1 MNKEQ
6 GLELIKE
13 RIKDFEKNFDLI
25 KKGAFG
31 ETNIRTNYIDKLFE
45 ALGWEITNIYEVE
58 REFSQKDK
66 SKESSTKR
74 VDYAFKIN
82 NKIKFFVEAKDS
94 SVDLEHNKDAIFQ
107 AKRYAYSSN
116 GKAPIVILTDFEEF
130 RVFNVLTAP
139 HYDNPDEHLL
149 KNYCFKYDEYIQN
162 WDLLWET
169 FSKEAIENNSLQNII
184 GTVTKN
190 TRTMDREF
198 LDQIT
203 KWREILAKNIA
214 IRNES
219 LSVDEINEAVQR
231 ILDRLIFIRNLE
243 DREIEPADTLFSIAS
258 TKTNILNKLTDLFH
272 RLNNVYNGL
281 LFKPHFS
288 ENIIIDDKVLC
299 DIIKEMCYPISPFQ
313 FDIIEPEILGRIYEK
328 FLGSKIRLTESHRAK
343 VEEKIEVRKAGG
355 VYYTPEYIVEYIV
368 KNTVGEKIE
377 GLTPKEIENI
387 KILDPA
393 CGSGSFLLGA
403 YSYLLNYHQRWYE
416 EHKDEKEYKDEWY
429 KSNNGEI
436 KIRLEKRANILK
448 NNIYGVDIDKE
459 ATEVATMSLYLKML
473 DDGFDKGQR
482 DLFFVKGA
490 VLPDMSRNIKCGN
503 SLIGTDYFN
512 DKINFD
518 TEEFKKIRPFDWEKE
533 FPDFFSEKMSNFY
546 LITFETQYSR
556 EQGNTDSPPIYLT
569 DDERLLV
576 AECIVNEIKKL
587 GVKLLAASILPD
599 HVHLVIADMGVNTEK
614 IVKQIKSV
622 SALEVNRR
630 FKSSVPGEGY
640 QQSLWSKS
648 FNLSFLDDDDHL
660 FNAIEYV
667 NNNYIKHSDKWTDT
681 ISQKINEIFKP
692 ILYNMDDGFRW
703 ADFQYYN
710 NGFDVVIGNPPWVD
724 IKGLD
729 KELVRYYFKK
739 YKTAENRI
747 NLYALFIERSLN
759 LLKQNG
765 YFSFIVPN
773 SILYQTSYT
782 KLRKFVLENF
792 SVNSIVRLPDNI
804 FENVKAETCILTIK
818 NEINKNNYVNIIIYE
833 NNCLISEINNYNS
846 KMNFTEQ
853 QNHWEDNEYYFFN
866 IFINNDY
873 KNILNKIENNKQNL
887 EFYCDFSLGI
897 TPYDKYAGHT
907 ENQIK
912 NRIFHSNYKKNDTY
926 KELLSGEDIKRY
938 FVEWG
943 GKEYISY
950 GNWLAAPRKKE
961 FFTGEKIF
969 IRQIISGKPPR
980 IYGAYT
986 DKEYYITQI
995 GFSII
1000 SKTDLSLKYIL
1011 ALINSKLMTF
1021 YHKNKYL
1028 DKTKNLFQ
1036 KILIKNAK
1044 TLPIPTLDLSNSK
1057 DKEIYDS
1064 LITLV
1069 DQMLQAQKDYHN
1081 SKSDLDK
1088 ELNSK
1093 KIDMIDK
1100 SIDALVYKLYDLSSE
1115 EIDIIEKDF
1124 S

>member
-1 MNKEQ
+1 MSTIMTKEQ

-139 HYDNPDEHLL
+139 HYDNIDEYLL

-281 LFKPHFS
+281 LFKQHFS
-288 ENIIIDDKVLC
+288 EKIIIDDKVLC

-710 NGFDVVIGNPPWVD
+710 NGFDVVIGNPPYVKYENLDDYLKRYAKQKFECAKGFFD
-724 IKGLD
+724 IFQLFLEKSYFLTKSSGLIGLIFPNLFLKGIN
-729 KELVRYYFKK
+729 
-739 YKTAENRI
+739 YK
-747 NLYALFIERSLN
+747 
-759 LLKQNG
+759 
-765 YFSFIVPN
+765 FSRQF
-773 SILYQTSYT
+773 
-782 KLRKFVLENF
+782 FLEN
-792 SVNSIVRLPDNI
+792 SKIEIIKNYGDGV
-804 FENVKAETCILTIK
+804 FENVKMPTMVFIIKKEKIK
-818 NEINKNNYVNIIIYE
+818 NPVIKYYIKKNNEFIENIINQQNFYNE
-833 NNCLISEINNYNS
+833 NFVYDVNELALKFSINTQKLGELISITRGLEIGRDKIS
-846 KMNFTEQ
+846 
-853 QNHWEDNEYYFFN
+853 NEITNIKIVFGENICRYY
-866 IFINNDY
+866 IKKISYIDEKIY
-873 KNILNKIENNKQNL
+873 K
-887 EFYCDFSLGI
+887 
-897 TPYDKYAGHT
+897 
-907 ENQIK
+907 
-912 NRIFHSNYKKNDTY
+912 NYKKNSDIFLNSKIILRETGSRITATY
-926 KELLSGEDIKRY
+926 DNEGLLTNRSLYCIKSIKLNIY
-938 FVEWG
+938 FLLG
-943 GKEYISY
+943 
-950 GNWLAAPRKKE
+950 
-961 FFTGEKIF
+961 
-969 IRQIISGKPPR
+969 
-980 IYGAYT
+980 
-986 DKEYYITQI
+986 
-995 GFSII
+995 
-1000 SKTDLSLKYIL
+1000 IL
-1011 ALINSKLMTF
+1011 NSKLIQYYYVKQFKSETNVF
-1021 YHKNKYL
+1021 P
-1028 DKTKNLFQ
+1028 
-1036 KILIKNAK
+1036 KIRIGQIKE
-1044 TLPIPTLDLSNSK
+1044 LPIPFLNLNDSK

-1093 KIDMIDK
+1093 KIDIIDK
-1100 SIDALVYKLYDLSSE
+1100 SIDALVYKLYDLSPE

>member
-1 MNKEQ
+1 MSTIMTKEQ

-94 SVDLEHNKDAIFQ
+94 SVYLKHNKDAIFQ

-149 KNYCFKYDEYIQN
+149 KNYCFKYDKYIQN

-214 IRNES
+214 IRNKS

-258 TKTNILNKLTDLFH
+258 TKTNILNKLTDLFL

-281 LFKPHFS
+281 LFKQHFS
-288 ENIIIDDKVLC
+288 EKIIIDDKVLC

-343 VEEKIEVRKAGG
+343 VEEKIEVNKAGG

-387 KILDPA
+387 KIIDPA

-436 KIRLEKRANILK
+436 KIKLDKRSNILK

-512 DKINFD
+512 DKIIFD

-546 LITFETQYSR
+546 LITFETNYSR

-599 HVHLVIADMGVNTEK
+599 HVHLVIADMGVNPEE
-614 IVKQIKSV
+614 IVKQIKGV

-630 FKSSVPGEGY
+630 SSVPGEGY
-640 QQSLWSKS
+640 QQNLWSKS
-648 FNLSFLDDDDHL
+648 FNLSFLDDDKHL

-667 NNNYIKHSDKWTDT
+667 NNNYIKHADKWTDT

-703 ADFQYYN
+703 ADFQYSN
-710 NGFDVVIGNPPWVD
+710 SGFDIVIGNPPWGA
-724 IKGLD
+724 IFD
-729 KELVRYYFKK
+729 KYEKEYLKNKFVAFDN
-739 YKTAENRI
+739 ENESYI
-747 NLYALFIERSLN
+747 FFIENSYK
-759 LLKQNG
+759 LLKLNG
-765 YFSFIVPN
+765 YFGYIIPSNLFTNVRYNKIRKF
-773 SILYQTSYT
+773 LLDYT
-782 KLRKFVLENF
+782 KIKYLIDLGSNVFQNVSVDSGILIYKKSNENYKINSYYIGKTQNKDIINNFDNYIKIDQNKF
-792 SVNSIVRLPDNI
+792 
-804 FENVKAETCILTIK
+804 FENPDYIFNIYTSEEELNIIK
-818 NEINKNNYVNIIIYE
+818 NIDNLNYPALKNYVDISRGIEFGYDSKYVENNKKNDDYKPLIAGRCINRYFLNFENKYIKFIENDSSNFKTKKIYE
-833 NNCLISEINNYNS
+833 N
-846 KMNFTEQ
+846 K
-853 QNHWEDNEYYFFN
+853 
-866 IFINNDY
+866 
-873 KNILNKIENNKQNL
+873 
-887 EFYCDFSLGI
+887 
-897 TPYDKYAGHT
+897 
-907 ENQIK
+907 
-912 NRIFHSNYKKNDTY
+912 
-926 KELLSGEDIKRY
+926 
-938 FVEWG
+938 
-943 GKEYISY
+943 
-950 GNWLAAPRKKE
+950 
-961 FFTGEKIF
+961 KIF
-969 IRQIISGKPPR
+969 IRRIGTYIIAT
-980 IYGAYT
+980 Y
-986 DKEYYITQI
+986 DEDNYYNVCDVYNLLLKNN
-995 GFSII
+995 SNY
-1000 SKTDLSLKYIL
+1000 DLKFIL
-1011 ALINSKLMTF
+1011 GIINSKIMKF
-1021 YHKNKYL
+1021 YYIIK
-1028 DKTKNLFQ
+1028 F
-1036 KILIKNAK
+1036 KNAK
-1044 TLPIPTLDLSNSK
+1044 QLFPKIPIKNIYQLPIPFLNLNDSK

-1093 KIDMIDK
+1093 KIDIIDK
-1100 SIDALVYKLYDLSSE
+1100 SIDALVYKLYDLSLE